1 MRTVYDLD
9 CLYSLS
15 QVILKLS
22 VRGLFVILIEV
33 LDLSGSHMIEVCHDE
48 TLLSVLQ
55 G

>member
-1 MRTVYDLD
+1 MTTVYDLD

-15 QVILKLS
+15 QVVLKLRM
-22 VRGLFVILIEV
+22 RGSLRMLLEV